1 MRRRFSLITSAVLG
15 ASLLVLGAPEAV
27 AAPSVLTKTA
37 QDVTNPGA
45 NPVNHAD
52 ILNWVVNYTNN
63 GPAGPASAAITDAI
77 DGAGTAQ
84 TFVPGSLHT
93 PPGWTPSWS
102 TDGTNFG
109 GTDTGTATTAV
120 RAANANARPG
130 GTNLSAGLVP
140 PVQPSVTATGG
151 DGYTPIIYRTP
162 SGTVEAWNMYHHT
175 TAPSPALVCTDL
187 SAGALCAGG
196 PWPKPLNTTPGPFGS
211 GATADVTT
219 GYIPTYVSD
228 PGRPGVTYY
237 GAATAGNSIG
247 IGCVDFATRA
257 NCGYFPLGTGTGIG
271 GVVSTGGNVY
281 GVATT
286 GQILCLVI
294 ATRTPCA
301 GQPYAPVVPANNIS
315 GWYLGSMTVAGG
327 KLFASS
333 SPGGAA
339 PVLGCFDPATGTA
352 CSGWATP
359 LPVGVVG
366 NFTFNAFTAY
376 NTAGTAVGVC
386 INQRSAVPNA
396 VCYTIAGAPLAAPTA
411 FGSLASG
418 VAVFNPETVTAPNGH
433 VQGYFGV
440 WSGGVLGATVC
451 YDWTTA
457 STCAG
462 FPFPATHP
470 TVNGGDTRD
479 YGYAYDTV
487 TQCLIGLGDA
497 GILFSLEPSTSGS
510 PCVHSGASVEL
521 TPADFYCDGG
531 TGHVRGYQNAKLEN
545 INLANVNLAASTVDV
560 SDTGGAVIAH
570 PSIAPDGT
578 IDLSG
583 ISYAAHPSITT
594 SVHLVLNNGNDFT
607 GGNKPTLVLNFIGD
621 PPQVCFKTTVASTCT
636 ITAISNTATG
646 TDVTGALTSNT
657 VSFPV
662 APGPSCQPNVT
673 VNKEV
678 CSSSNEH
685 QCLPGGIGPWV
696 KRAGLGP
703 LSLLGATIHWRITVT
718 NAGPVAISSAT
729 LNDAVEPGC
738 VTAAGTFTLA
748 AGASV
753 QFFCNTHVL
762 TSLLSV
768 TNHASA
774 TYTPTNS
781 PPGTP
786 PTTTASSSAKACAQ
800 LLCL

>member
-37 QDVTNPGA
+37 QNVTNPGA

-52 ILNWVVNYTNN
+52 VLNWVVNYTNN
-63 GPAGPASAAITDAI
+63 GPAGPATATITDAI
-77 DGAGTAQ
+77 NGAGTAQ
-84 TFVPGSLHT
+84 TLVPGSLHT

-151 DGYTPIIYRTP
+151 DGWTPILYRTV
-162 SGTVEAWNMYHHT
+162 SGTVEAWNMYHH
-175 TAPSPALVCTDL
+175 AAAANAKLVCTDL

-196 PWPKPLNTTPGPFGS
+196 PWPKPVNTAPGPFGS
-211 GATADVTT
+211 GNT
-219 GYIPTYVSD
+219 GDIASPLTPQYVND

-237 GAATAGNSIG
+237 AAVTVSSIG
-247 IGCVDFATRA
+247 VGCLDLATRA
-257 NCGYFPLGTGTGIG
+257 NCGYVPLGTGSGMG
-271 GVVSTGGNVY
+271 GLVTLAGNLYGVSTDGSM
-281 GVATT
+281 
-286 GQILCLVI
+286 LCMVI
-294 ATRTPCA
+294 ATQAPCA
-301 GQPYAPVVPANNIS
+301 GQPYAGFVPPNNT
-315 GWYLGSMTVAGG
+315 GGLYLGSMTVAGG
-327 KLFASS
+327 KVFASS
-333 SPGGAA
+333 SPAGLP

-352 CSGWATP
+352 CAGWAAP
-359 LPVGVVG
+359 LAFAAAG
-366 NFTFNAFTAY
+366 FFAYNAFTAY
-376 NTAGTAVGVC
+376 NAAGAEVGAC
-386 INQRSAVPNA
+386 ATRMGTVPQA
-396 VCYTIAGAPLAAPTA
+396 VCFTVAGAPMTAPTV
-411 FGSLASG
+411 FNGLPSG
-418 VAVFNPETVTAPNGH
+418 VISFNPETVTAPNGH
-433 VQGYFGV
+433 LNSYFGM
-440 WSGGVLGATVC
+440 WSGGSNGATVC
-451 YDWTTA
+451 YDWTTQSA
-457 STCAG
+457 CAG
-462 FPFPATHP
+462 FPLPAAHP
-470 TVNGGDTRD
+470 TVNGGVTRD

-497 GILFSLEPSTSGS
+497 GILFSLEPATGGS

-521 TPADFYCDGG
+521 TPAGFYCDGG
-531 TGHVRGYQNAKLEN
+531 TGHVQGYQNAKLEN

-560 SDTGGAVIAH
+560 SDTGGGVIAN
-570 PSIAPDGT
+570 PGIAPDGT

-607 GGNKPTLVLNFIGD
+607 GGNNPTLVLNFTGD

-636 ITAISNTATG
+636 VTAVSNTATG

-662 APGPSCQPNVT
+662 APGPNCQPNVT

-678 CSSSNEH
+678 CSSTNEH

-718 NAGPVAISSAT
+718 NSGPVAISSAT
-729 LNDAVEPGC
+729 LNDTVEPGC

-774 TYTPTNS
+774 TYTPANS
-781 PPGTP
+781 PPGTA